1 MRLTRARLNGYL
13 AGLAKKTWTIGADL
27 RSGEPALA
35 RDPRQGLIELAL
47 TAVLP
52 SAGVLRPAELTIRE
66 RWALAGD
73 TGDRWERVG
82 YLYELDDHE
91 MNRRRAYHWQDP
103 EVFIRHF
110 QVVVHEHCEEAMGM
124 AACRHYAG
132 FPVENGYAGI
142 DLLLAAWTVAPGGS
156 LGCDR
161 LVCLEGPP

>member
-1 MRLTRARLNGYL
+1 LRLTRARLNEYL
-13 AGLAKKTWTIGADL
+13 ARLAKKTWTIGADL
-27 RSGEPALA
+27 RSGQPTLA
-35 RDPRQGLIELAL
+35 RDPRRGLIELAL

-52 SAGVLRPAELTIRE
+52 GAGVLRPAELTIRE

-73 TGDRWERVG
+73 GWERVG

-91 MNRRRAYHWQDP
+91 MNRRRAYHWHDP
-103 EVFIRHF
+103 EVFTRRF
-110 QVVVHEHCEEAMGM
+110 QVVVHEHCEEIMGI

-132 FPVENGYAGI
+132 FPVENGHVGI
-142 DLLLAAWTVAPGGS
+142 DLLLAAWALAPGES